1 MAFQEAVFKFLYR
14 HKQKKPHNIYLR
26 ENGRECWIDFPQ
38 LSEELQES
46 SERI

>member
-14 HKQKKPHNIYLR
+14 HKQKKLHNIYLR
-26 ENGRECWIDFPQ
+26 ENGRESQIDFPQ
-38 LSEELQES
+38 LSEELPEL